1 MLSLMAGAAAMPFL
15 NTMALG
21 SGVTGTVRVWTF
33 LSPDGSAPREV
44 VLRSIIESFTA
55 ANPGVSIVV
64 EPQPSTELE
73 TKFIAAAQQGRA
85 PDVIWMRDTFLGLV
99 ESRNIL
105 LDLNEALSSEF
116 RAAAIPDL
124 FQVFAE
130 KSVFGGRRISLP
142 IWPSP
147 SQIPFYR
154 GDALEEIGLEAPP
167 LEWWSFVDAAARL
180 TQGDRFGLGLPTK
193 SQDNSSLV
201 NIMAGFGPSFIDPDT
216 STLNLTGPEAL
227 EAARV
232 IRELVARNALSKSL
246 INAWGDDI
254 QDQFAAGRFAIAQA
268 FGPRF
273 PQFKAAA
280 AAYDPSRLAVSAWP
294 AFGDRPPAVLLGG
307 YWTVGI
313 SAATQNKEAATAF
326 VEALYSPEASLE
338 WSKTASLVPDRRS
351 VLTDPW
357 YATETTG
364 TISRFVQLLSEPGA
378 MTLPAQMPKSSEAFT
393 TINIALEELIGT
405 DEDPASILGRAAST
419 LGW

>member
-1 MLSLMAGAAAMPFL
+1 M
-15 NTMALG
+15 
-21 SGVTGTVRVWTF
+21 
-33 LSPDGSAPREV
+33 
-44 VLRSIIESFTA
+44 
-55 ANPGVSIVV
+55 
-64 EPQPSTELE
+64 
-73 TKFIAAAQQGRA
+73 
-85 PDVIWMRDTFLGLV
+85 
-99 ESRNIL
+99 
-105 LDLNEALSSEF
+105 
-116 RAAAIPDL
+116 PDL
-124 FQVFAE
+124 FQVFAD
-130 KSVFGGRRISLP
+130 KSVFDGRRISLP

-167 LEWWSFVDAAARL
+167 LEWWSFVDAAAKL
-180 TQGDRFGLGLPTK
+180 TRGERFGLGLPTK
-193 SQDNSSLV
+193 SQDNSALI

-216 STLNLTGPEAL
+216 NTLDLTGPEAL

-232 IRELVARNALSKSL
+232 IRELVGRNALSRTL

-294 AFGDRPPAVLLGG
+294 AFGDRPPSVLLGG

-313 SAATQNKEAATAF
+313 SSATSNKDAAVAF
-326 VEALYSPEASLE
+326 VEALYSQDASLE

-351 VLTDPW
+351 VLSDP
-357 YATETTG
+357 G
-364 TISRFVQLLSEPGA
+364 TRPRRQGRSRASSNCFPEGA
-378 MTLPAQMPKSSEAFT
+378 LTLPARMPKSNEAFT
-393 TINIALEELIGT
+393 TINLALEELIGT
-405 DEDPASILGRAAST
+405 DEDPQSILGRAAAA